1 LSRQSCPRVE
11 LTHELGL
18 IGWVGLGRGSET
30 FPQILKHGRPL
41 ATGKVTPDNL
51 IMIVINEQYLINFH

>member
-1 LSRQSCPRVE
+1 
-11 LTHELGL
+11 LGL